1 MVLSET
7 PSTIRHMIELKF
19 TSIPTKMWPGYTP
32 ENLTKRLAKIGGFK
46 CLTIYEQ
53 MPLELTKADK
63 QQHLVSSPILDSQ
76 GRWSGILYSIFF
88 CEKAFRDQLKSTT
101 RFGNFWNGF
110 RYLTTVFF
118 FAMVIVL
125 SGGANPL
132 MNTLSVLEMFGAWTI
147 MEIAFNRGLITS
159 FKYSGIGEILGIRL
173 RLIVVGAYSTV
184 WLEIIV
190 LLALLNTW
198 SVYNRDL
205 LLSLFDYFQIF
216 SCLFSLLALSLPFS
230 YFVSIISRDKIDLR
244 YVFPVF
250 FKFLVFSTPLFS
262 GFHDNFSFIKNLL
275 RFNPLNYCFSFV
287 TNPSLSVNVS
297 FSCFLVTISF
307 GYVFFSLIRDKID
320 PLAWKRLDD

>member
-1 MVLSET
+1 
-7 PSTIRHMIELKF
+7 
-19 TSIPTKMWPGYTP
+19 
-32 ENLTKRLAKIGGFK
+32 
-46 CLTIYEQ
+46 

-63 QQHLVSSPILDSQ
+63 KQLLVSSPILDSQ
-76 GRWSGILYSIFF
+76 GRWLGIFHSIFF

-147 MEIAFNRGLITS
+147 MEIAFNRGLLTS
-159 FKYSGIGEILGIRL
+159 FKYSGIGETLGIRL
-173 RLIVVGAYSTV
+173 KLIVVGAYSTI

-190 LLALLNTW
+190 LLALLNAW
-198 SVYNRDL
+198 SLYDRDL
-205 LLSLFDYFQIF
+205 LLSFFNYLQIF
-216 SCLFSLLALSLPFS
+216 SCLFTLLALSLPFS
-230 YFVSIISRDKIDLR
+230 YFVSIISRNKIDLR

-262 GFHDNFSFIKNLL
+262 GFHNNFSFVKNLL
-275 RFNPLNYCFSFV
+275 RFNPFNYCFSFV
-287 TNPSLSVNVS
+287 TNPSLSLNVS
-297 FSCFLVTISF
+297 FLSFLVTIF
-307 GYVFFSLIRDKID
+307 LGYVIFLLIRDRID
-320 PLAWKRLDD
+320 PLAWNRLDD